1 MKNKSHNMTKKDS
14 VNENKE
20 KQTNPY
26 PSATTFLNVI
36 RDEYTKEIERSNS
49 LDNKAG
55 IFIAAIIAVLT
66 IFVPNIPYKN
76 IVGSLYADRNV
87 AIITVFLCL
96 LTGALILI
104 VISFTELYMVIK
116 TEGYKRP
123 QIDSLIKE
131 NLLQQDENVSQEGL
145 IEHYY
150 EIVDSNENLNSKKAK
165 HLDTG
170 IIIAVIAFLLMLIV
184 TIVLNFITA

>member
-66 IFVPNIPYKN
+66 IFVPNIPLLEVSTQ
-76 IVGSLYADRNV
+76 IGMLRLL
-87 AIITVFLCL
+87 LCFY
-96 LTGALILI
+96 
-104 VISFTELYMVIK
+104 VC
-116 TEGYKRP
+116 
-123 QIDSLIKE
+123 
-131 NLLQQDENVSQEGL
+131 
-145 IEHYY
+145 
-150 EIVDSNENLNSKKAK
+150 
-165 HLDTG
+165 
-170 IIIAVIAFLLMLIV
+170 
-184 TIVLNFITA
+184 

>member
-1 MKNKSHNMTKKDS
+1 
-14 VNENKE
+14 
-20 KQTNPY
+20 
-26 PSATTFLNVI
+26 
-36 RDEYTKEIERSNS
+36 
-49 LDNKAG
+49 
-55 IFIAAIIAVLT
+55 
-66 IFVPNIPYKN
+66 
-76 IVGSLYADRNV
+76 
-87 AIITVFLCL
+87 
-96 LTGALILI
+96 
-104 VISFTELYMVIK
+104 MVIK